1 MRSFYLNVFFLLV
14 FLSALHAQR
23 QQPLQGYIVTKNQYH
38 LTGYIGQIDHSQYGT
53 MVEFINDFGTPYVLH
68 PALIRGFV
76 FFGGPAIHAYESK
89 LWRSNWLFLRVLYA
103 GDNVRLLQ
111 TPELQ
116 TDFVVIDG
124 QMVAQR
130 KKVKQFWVEVAGSRI
145 MPLKRG
151 GFRNQMKSLVADVS
165 PQLAQKIGRPG
176 YRFQDL
182 FKILAEYD
190 QECIKGKRRL

>member
-1 MRSFYLNVFFLLV
+1 MRPFYLLLLFFVLLG
-14 FLSALHAQR
+14 ALQAQH
-23 QQPLQGYIVTKNQYH
+23 QQPLQGYIVTKNHYH
-38 LTGYIGQIDHSQYGT
+38 LTGFIGQIDHSQYGT
-53 MVEFINDFGTPYVLH
+53 MVKFINDFGTPYVLH

-76 FFGGPAIHAYESK
+76 FYEGPAIYAYESK

-130 KKVKQFWVEVAGSRI
+130 KKIKQFWVEVAGGRI
-145 MPLKRG
+145 LPLKRS
-151 GFRNQMKSLVADVS
+151 GFRGQMKSLIADVS

-176 YRFQDL
+176 YRFQNL
-182 FKILAEYD
+182 YEILAEYD